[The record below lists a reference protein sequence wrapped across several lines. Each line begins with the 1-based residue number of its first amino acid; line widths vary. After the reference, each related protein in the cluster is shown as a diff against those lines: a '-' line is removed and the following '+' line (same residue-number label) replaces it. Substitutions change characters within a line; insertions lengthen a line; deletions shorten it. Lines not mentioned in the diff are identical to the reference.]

1 MTSIN
6 TTWHH
11 IRRSPFQ
18 SLVAVIII
26 FISLFIIN
34 LFLIVNRGMTELV
47 HYFETKPEVTIFLKD
62 GLDRSIVENLQ
73 QELSNYPSVKEIK
86 FISKEKAL
94 DIYREQNKSNPL
106 LTEMVTASILP
117 ASFEVTVSDPK
128 VLSQIAENFSIKT
141 TQVDEII
148 YQKDIINTLLSWTKA
163 IRQTSVIIICGTL
176 SISILVIF
184 VIISMKITNR
194 KEEIRVSRLLGASR
208 FYVIKPFLLEGAYYG
223 IVGGILG
230 FSVVTILSLIF
241 KNSFN
246 TFFTPII
253 FISTDLLF
261 YLTLLG
267 GSCLFGIVIGLFA
280 SWVGVKRYIKF

>member
-1 MTSIN
+1 MSILK

-11 IRRSPFQ
+11 LRRSPFQ
-18 SLVAVIII
+18 SLTALIVMIFSFIVISAFIII
-26 FISLFIIN
+26 NSGLSQVLN
-34 LFLIVNRGMTELV
+34 
-47 HYFETKPEVTIFLKD
+47 YFETKPEITLFLQDNLDTTAIESIQKD
-62 GLDRSIVENLQ
+62 
-73 QELSNYPSVKEIK
+73 LSSYTDIKEIK
-86 FISKEKAL
+86 YISKEKAL
-94 DIYREQNKSNPL
+94 EIYKQQNKDNPM

-117 ASFEVTVSDPK
+117 ASFEITVSNPNT
-128 VLSQIAENFSIKT
+128 LEQIYQNYATKNDLI
-141 TQVDEII
+141 DEII

-163 IRQTSVIIICGTL
+163 IRQTSLIIIFGTL

-208 FYVIKPFLLEGAYYG
+208 FYVIKPFLLEGTYYG
-223 IVGGILG
+223 VVGGILG

-246 TFFTPII
+246 TFFTPIV